1 MTSPMIEDI
10 TADLPVI
17 IEDLLVQASALSAV
31 GADAAVDEL
40 LDQVIELQTVR
51 KEA

>member
-1 MTSPMIEDI
+1 MTIPLPEDI

-40 LDQVIELQTVR
+40 LDQVTELQTVR

>member
-1 MTSPMIEDI
+1 MTIPLPEDI

-17 IEDLLVQASALSAV
+17 IEDLLVQASALSTV

-40 LDQVIELQTVR
+40 LDQVTELQTSR
-51 KEA
+51 KQG